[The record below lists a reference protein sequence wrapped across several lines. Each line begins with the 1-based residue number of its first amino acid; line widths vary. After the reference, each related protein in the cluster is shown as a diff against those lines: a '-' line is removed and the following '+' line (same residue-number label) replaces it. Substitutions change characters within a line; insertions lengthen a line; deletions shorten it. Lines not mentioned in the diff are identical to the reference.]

1 MDIIDKVSLKKFT
14 TIRIGGRS
22 SKIYFPE
29 TLEDLEHLKSKIS
42 SKKTIILGNGS
53 NIAFK
58 DSGYKHNIISLK
70 HFKKPI
76 RRIDDL
82 QIISMASISCAK
94 FSKFCFKNKIPGF
107 EFMHGIPGSLGGAL
121 AMNAGA
127 FGDEIWNHIDSVR
140 CILYDGT
147 TKIYKNSNIK
157 TSYRYVDR
165 SKIKIFL
172 NVTFNVNKNLKFNK
186 LLLSKY
192 SIQRSSSQ
200 PIGQWSSGC
209 IFKNPSSKLAASS
222 LIDSADLSKERVGG
236 IYVSRKHCN
245 YLIND
250 GTGTCHDLEELISFI
265 RDKIKT
271 KYNITLDREICIY

>member
-1 MDIIDKVSLKKFT
+1 MDILDKVSLKNYT
-14 TIRIGGRS
+14 TIRIGGKS

-29 TLEDLEHLKSKIS
+29 NLEDLDQLKSQVS
-42 SKKTIILGNGS
+42 QKKTIILGNGS

-58 DSGYKHNIISLK
+58 DSGYKSSIISLK

-76 RRIDDL
+76 RCIDDFQL
-82 QIISMASISCAK
+82 NSIAGVSCAR
-94 FSKFCFKNKIPGF
+94 FAKFCFKNKIPGF
-107 EFMHGIPGSLGGAL
+107 EFLHGIPGSLGGAA

-127 FGDEIWNHIDSVR
+127 FDDQIWNHIDSVR
-140 CILYDGT
+140 CILHDGT

-172 NVTFNVNKNLKFNK
+172 NVTFNINNKLKFNK

-192 SIQRSSSQ
+192 SLQRSTSQ

-265 RDKIKT
+265 QDKIKT

>member
-1 MDIIDKVSLKKFT
+1 MDILNKVSLKNYT
-14 TIRIGGRS
+14 TIKIGGES

-29 TLEDLEHLKSKIS
+29 SLEDLDLLKSNIS

-58 DSGYKHNIISLK
+58 DSGYKNDIISLK

-76 RRIDDL
+76 RCIDEFHVN
-82 QIISMASISCAK
+82 SMASVSCAR
-94 FSKFCFKNKIPGF
+94 FAKFCFKNKISGF
-107 EFMHGIPGSLGGAL
+107 EFIHGIPGSLGGAI

-127 FGDEIWNHIDSVR
+127 FGDEVWNHIDSVS
-140 CILYDGT
+140 CILFDGSI
-147 TKIYKNSNIK
+147 KIYKNSNIK
-157 TSYRYVDR
+157 KSYRYVDR

-172 NVTFNVNKNLKFNK
+172 DVTFNIDKNLKFNK

-192 SIQRSSSQ
+192 SIQRSRSQ
-200 PIGQWSSGC
+200 PIKQWSSGC
-209 IFKNPSSKLAASS
+209 IFKNPSANVAASS
-222 LIDSADLSKERVGG
+222 LIDSANLSKERVGG

-250 GTGTCHDLEELISFI
+250 GTGTCHDLQGLISFI
-265 RDKIKT
+265 RNKIKT
-271 KYNITLDREICIY
+271 KYNVTLDREICIY